1 MKRRTQVFSSL
12 ARPRLF
18 VLLPLTLL
26 CAGALRLVFAR
37 GLDGSPAAYA
47 LYTASFYAL
56 AVWCL
61 RAPGALRRIRAR
73 VRRNALAER
82 CLVDVRFRARL
93 SLLGSA
99 AVNGLCALLKLGA
112 GLYYR
117 SFWFGALAV
126 YYLALAAARGLLAK
140 CALTG
145 GRNVRLEY
153 RAARLCGCL
162 LFPLNAALLAV
173 TLQMVLDGRGY
184 RYPGHLIFAAALYAF
199 YAVAAAIVGLVR
211 FRRLQSPVYTAA
223 KVLGLSTAL
232 VSMLSLQTAMF
243 ASFGGSPAFQR
254 TMNALTGGAVCLTT
268 LAMAFLMVA
277 RASRALRAL
286 SSNPHPEAK
295 EN

>member
-1 MKRRTQVFSSL
+1 MKRRMQVFSSL

-26 CAGALRLVFAR
+26 CAGALCLVFAR

-47 LYTASFYAL
+47 LYAASFYAL

-61 RAPGALRRIRAR
+61 RAR

-173 TLQMVLDGRGY
+173 TLQMVLD
-184 RYPGHLIFAAALYAF
+184 
-199 YAVAAAIVGLVR
+199 
-211 FRRLQSPVYTAA
+211 
-223 KVLGLSTAL
+223 
-232 VSMLSLQTAMF
+232 LSLI
-243 ASFGGSPAFQR
+243 
-254 TMNALTGGAVCLTT
+254 
-268 LAMAFLMVA
+268 
-277 RASRALRAL
+277 
-286 SSNPHPEAK
+286 HI
-295 EN
+295 